1 METHSDLPYA
11 SPRALDAAL
20 TARFKK
26 LSAVRPHSISQL
38 RRQFAYDRALARCF
52 VGPWGDRWVLK
63 GGISLLA
70 LLRDARHSADLDLAA
85 DATDT
90 SHAMRLLEES
100 LHQDLGDHFSFQL
113 GHGLRLIEG
122 IEGVRVPVTAFLG
135 PRPYERFHLD
145 VVIGATVTGVPEE
158 AEPLVPIDI
167 PGLRQPKYQLYPLC
181 DTLADKVCAIM
192 EWHGDRPSTRFRD
205 LADIVLIARSR
216 VIEAAHLSAALGSE
230 RLRRKSS
237 QHKALS
243 VPDQIMW
250 RAGYAKVSEN
260 VPGLNAYRD
269 MDSALTLAGALVDPI
284 LDGTIRT
291 GRWNPGTLRWEP

>member
-1 METHSDLPYA
+1 METRSDLPYA

-26 LSAVRPHSISQL
+26 LSAARPHSISQI

-52 VGPWGDRWVLK
+52 TGPNGDRWVLK

-85 DATDT
+85 DARDT
-90 SHAMRLLEES
+90 AQATQLLGES
-100 LHQDLGDHFSFQL
+100 LQQDLGDHFSFQL
-113 GHGLRLIEG
+113 GHGLKLIEG
-122 IEGVRVPVTAFLG
+122 IEGVRVPVVAFLG

-145 VVIGATVTGVPEE
+145 VVIGATVTGSLEE
-158 AEPLVPIDI
+158 ADPLVPVGI

-192 EWHGDRPSTRFRD
+192 ERHGDRPSTRFRD

-216 VIEAAHLSAALGSE
+216 SIEAAKLSAALTSE
-230 RLRRKSS
+230 RLLRKSGRHTS
-237 QHKALS
+237 LD

-250 RAGYAKVSEN
+250 RAGYAKVSGN
-260 VPGLNAYRD
+260 APGLYGYRD
-269 MDSALTLAGALVDPI
+269 LEAALSLARALVDPV
-284 LDGTIRT
+284 LDGSMRT
-291 GRWNPGTLRWEP
+291 GRWNPTALRWEP